1 MGISKLFILVY
12 HLQVDLCYLLQA
24 IQRQHGKH
32 NNPWNSDLF
41 VPEPNSN
48 SLKLRIPKRWKC
60 LKRLYVTLT
69 IFSIFFSV
77 HNVFVKNLVFTDVQK
92 ALVEEPKERI
102 LKKTNTC
109 LNFTFLIFLVLHI
122 EKYQYNI

>member
-24 IQRQHGKH
+24 IQRQHRKR
-32 NNPWNSDLF
+32 NNPRNSDLF

-48 SLKLRIPKRWKC
+48 SLKLRIPKRSKS

-69 IFSIFFSV
+69 IFSTFFSV

-92 ALVEEPKERI
+92 APVEEPKERI
-102 LKKTNTC
+102 LKKN
-109 LNFTFLIFLVLHI
+109 
-122 EKYQYNI
+122 